1 MFLTYD
7 FFGNLNST
15 FILILLGTSS
25 LTVLAVQSLFHVLI
39 LFESINPVFLFACVR
54 GSIQ

>member
-1 MFLTYD
+1 MFLTFD

-39 LFESINPVFLFACVR
+39 LFESINQVFLFACVR